1 MARVTW
7 RISSPGLRQSQ
18 MRMIEGMLPRYSI
31 LEKLSRKMPKVVVKH
46 PQYRQCMLPS
56 EPGLDSPQEKPDHG

>member
-1 MARVTW
+1 
-7 RISSPGLRQSQ
+7 
-18 MRMIEGMLPRYSI
+18 MRMIGGMLPRYSI